1 MQSFYQGLQTATKN
15 ITHATNQM
23 AQKYKEYAAA

>member
-1 MQSFYQGLQTATKN
+1 MQSFYQGLQTATKSISN
-15 ITHATNQM
+15 ASNQM